1 MAPLVSIIVTCFNQA
16 PYLERSVKSVLS
28 QTFTDFECLMID
40 DGSTDNTREIAE
52 HLMSIDSRVKYF
64 HKENGGVSSA
74 RNFGFRQAQ
83 GEWIHFLDGD
93 DWIDENKTSFQLS
106 HLEDGSDG
114 KDTIFYSDYERVFMD
129 KEQNIIKRQVNVI
142 GFLTSEQLIERLLI
156 PDFLADSPFPVLQQC
171 MLMNRSIFQKKIFDE
186 RLKALQDRDFPLE
199 LLVSGVKFI
208 YTPIVGAFY
217 TKHQTN
223 RTNNWPY
230 MKNFYIMLYET
241 VYEKHRDLMPL
252 CEAGLDYLIKDTI
265 REKDKTNFERLVR
278 IAQPPFYLWDK
289 KLKIDNKSLLNLLY
303 LMRTLTP
310 SFLLYEKYRGPR
322 SKKLLSIFSNVFSS
336 TKKAKTS

>member
-1 MAPLVSIIVTCFNQA
+1 
-16 PYLERSVKSVLS
+16 
-28 QTFTDFECLMID
+28 
-40 DGSTDNTREIAE
+40 
-52 HLMSIDSRVKYF
+52 
-64 HKENGGVSSA
+64 
-74 RNFGFRQAQ
+74 
-83 GEWIHFLDGD
+83 
-93 DWIDENKTSFQLS
+93 
-106 HLEDGSDG
+106 
-114 KDTIFYSDYERVFMD
+114 
-129 KEQNIIKRQVNVI
+129 
-142 GFLTSEQLIERLLI
+142 LTSEQLIERLLI

-252 CEAGLDYLIKDTI
+252 CEPGLDYLIKDTI
-265 REKDKTNFERLVR
+265 REKDQTNFERLVR

-289 KLKIDNKSLLNLLY
+289 KLKIDNKYLLNFLY